1 VGNRVRWPERRGAPT
16 NQGAGTPQSLAQI
29 YVHLIFSTR
38 QREPLLADGAFRKQT
53 HAYLAGI
60 CQHLDSAAVVIG
72 GVADHVH
79 ILNRLGR
86 TVDVAS
92 LVREIKR
99 DSSKWIKENDPRLG
113 GFHWQADYGAF
124 SVSPSHVD
132 ALVRY
137 IEAQEEHHQVVSF
150 QDEFRRICKKYG
162 VEIDERYVWD

>member
-1 VGNRVRWPERRGAPT
+1 MPTGFSPEGRAM
-16 NQGAGTPQSLAQI
+16 PQSLAQI
-29 YVHLIFSTR
+29 YVHLIFSTKD
-38 QREPLLADGAFRKQT
+38 REPLLSDDAVRKQT

-60 CQHLDSAAVVIG
+60 CRQQDCPAVVIG

-86 TVDVAS
+86 TIDLAT

-99 DSSKWIKENDPRLG
+99 DSSKWIKENDRRLG
-113 GFHWQADYGAF
+113 AFHWQAGYGAF

-132 ALVRY
+132 ALVAY
-137 IEAQEEHHQVVSF
+137 IEAQEQHHRVVSF

>member
-1 VGNRVRWPERRGAPT
+1 M
-16 NQGAGTPQSLAQI
+16 PQSLAQI
-29 YVHLIFSTR
+29 YVHLVFSTKER
-38 QREPLLADGAFRKQT
+38 QPLLLDGAFRKQT

-60 CQHLDSAAVVIG
+60 CQRQDSPALIIG

-86 TVDVAS
+86 TIDLAA

-99 DSSKWIKENDPRLG
+99 ESSKWIKENDPRLR
-113 GFHWQADYGAF
+113 GFQWQAGYGAF
-124 SVSPSHVD
+124 SISPSHVD

-137 IEAQEEHHQVVSF
+137 IEDQEEHHRVVSF